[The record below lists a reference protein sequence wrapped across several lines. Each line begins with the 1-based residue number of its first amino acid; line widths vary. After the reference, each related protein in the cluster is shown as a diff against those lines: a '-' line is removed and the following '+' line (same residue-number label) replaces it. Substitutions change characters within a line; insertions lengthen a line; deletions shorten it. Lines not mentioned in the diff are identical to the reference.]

1 MTIKRL
7 HSHINKNIPKEKVNV
22 SFFRGQTIGIDVYG
36 WLHKAKYATSSKLI
50 PGQEAIAHINYCID
64 LTNMLLRKGVKPYFV
79 FDGAFLPSKKETEKH
94 RFEIREKNSNYGKN
108 RSLSTLP
115 LQIPTSK
122 TVDRKAHEKHIS
134 SIDVTPQFA
143 YGFLKCII
151 DYNNKKKDDAKKL
164 SFIVA
169 PYEADAQ
176 LAYLANE
183 KIIQVVQSEDG
194 DFIAYN
200 TPNILFKMD
209 KYGNGDLV
217 THDILTTHPKS
228 PFYGYSNNEI
238 LYTCLL
244 AGCDYAENLYQLGI
258 NTACSL
264 VRTHHSLIKI
274 FAFLFGLTKYKL
286 DLPCYI
292 MSFIKALLTFSYQLV
307 WDPKKNEIRNLTIL
321 PSNFNSS
328 STSTTSL
335 DFLGPV
341 LDKTIFQEIAYGIRD
356 PITNKKYIDKHFIIP
371 NIVKDIVDDV
381 LEDVLDDVVED
392 AVEDAVDDAVED
404 AAKDV
409 IEASAK
415 ETAKISTNGLNYDF
429 TELPIEI
436 VNLAFGID
444 TDFILQLVR
453 SCKNSINSI
462 EQTPEDTSKEL
473 QTVMIKRQRPSSLDK
488 TSDSIKA
495 TDIPHEQVAT
505 NISKLLNFSPVK
517 NDKTGDIN
525 QSLMSNDLNIRPTNS
540 NSSKKKTT
548 SSNSSKKKTT
558 SSNSSKKKQVLKES
572 KVKQAKVKDVLKK

>member
-36 WLHKAKYATSSKLI
+36 WLHKAKYATSLQLK

-108 RSLSTLP
+108 ISLSTLP

-151 DYNNKKKDDAKKL
+151 AYNNKKKDDAKKL

-264 VRTHHSLIKI
+264 VRTHHSLGNI
-274 FAFLFGLTKYKL
+274 FAFLFTMPKYKL

-381 LEDVLDDVVED
+381 LEDVLDDAVHDVVED
-392 AVEDAVDDAVED
+392 AVEDAVD
-404 AAKDV
+404 
-409 IEASAK
+409 EAAK

-558 SSNSSKKKQVLKES
+558 SSNSSKKKQVLKDS

>member
-108 RSLSTLP
+108 ISLSTLP

-151 DYNNKKKDDAKKL
+151 DYNNKKKDDTKKL
-164 SFIVA
+164 PFIVA

-209 KYGNGDLV
+209 NDGNGDLV
-217 THDILTTHPKS
+217 THEILTTHPKS

-392 AVEDAVDDAVED
+392 AVEDAVDDA
-404 AAKDV
+404 
-409 IEASAK
+409 AK

-548 SSNSSKKKTT
+548 SSNSSKKK
-558 SSNSSKKKQVLKES
+558 QVLKES